1 MGPIPLPRPRGQD
14 LLGFIIVTVAYVV
27 AGKVGLQFASENA
40 SASAVWP
47 PTGIALAAF
56 LILGFRIW
64 PAVLLGAFVVN
75 VTNAGTPVTALM
87 IAVGNTLEGALGS
100 HLVRR
105 FAGGPRV
112 FEQPSTIFK
121 FA

>member
-27 AGKVGLQFASENA
+27 AGKIGLHFASVNA
-40 SASAVWP
+40 SATAVWP

-56 LILGFRIW
+56 LLLGFRIW

-75 VTNAGTPVTALM
+75 VTNAGTPATSLG
-87 IAVGNTLEGALGS
+87 IAVGNALEGAFGA
-100 HLVRR
+100 HLV
-105 FAGGPRV
+105 
-112 FEQPSTIFK
+112 
-121 FA
+121 